1 MEQRRMFVKSR
12 FFSRHPT
19 TLAAPKAFAFTVV
32 LTALACLLSLFAAPL
47 VSRFPFALF
56 FVPVTLSAWFG
67 GFRQGLLSSLLSA
80 IFVNF
85 YLLPLSG
92 TWSLRHSDLLRVGLW
107 FVLSLALA
115 YMASRL
121 SGSQTQL
128 GRALAGIAEGVFTL
142 DNGWNVLYI
151 NDAGTRILDQQGQK
165 VIGRNFWSLVP
176 EGSVTGQ
183 QLKRC
188 AAEGAPVQFD
198 SRCPRRG
205 RYFHTRAY
213 PVPEGISVFIQ
224 DVTAAREREANLR
237 SVLDRFATAH
247 RAAQMGTFEW
257 NVKTNQLTFSD
268 EALRNHGWIP
278 EQWDGKFETW
288 AKTLHPEDSPGVLAK
303 IRKALAEKGEYYTE
317 FRILW
322 PNGEIHWLVAHGQ
335 VVVDEQGNAAGI
347 IGICSDSTNRRLEEA
362 ALRRSEKLATAG
374 RLAATIAHEINNPLE
389 AVTNLVYLIRQD
401 SGIKPE
407 TGALLRLA
415 DEQLARVNHIAKQT
429 LGFYREGNVPEPV
442 DVVQTLEGLLAILQ
456 PRIDSR
462 QLRVMREYENT
473 GLLNGFPG
481 EIRQVFSNLLTN
493 AIDASP
499 NGGSVIL
506 RVKPE
511 SDAKGAVVAIRIE
524 VEDFGSGIE
533 PLNQSRIFEPFFTT
547 KSDAGTGLGLWVT
560 KELVEKHG
568 GTISF
573 RSSCDD
579 GASGTCFSVVLP
591 ASASANRAVA

>member
-1 MEQRRMFVKSR
+1 MEQRRMFAKSR
-12 FFSRHPT
+12 FFSRHPST
-19 TLAAPKAFAFTVV
+19 LTAPRAVAFTLA

-56 FVPVTLSAWFG
+56 FVAVTISAWFG
-67 GFRQGLLSSLLSA
+67 GFRQGLFSSLLSA
-80 IFVNF
+80 VFVDYF
-85 YLLPLSG
+85 LLLPAG
-92 TWSLRHSDLLRVGLW
+92 EWSLRPGDLLRIGLW
-107 FVLSLALA
+107 FVLSLSMA

-121 SGSQTQL
+121 SGSRTQL

-142 DNGWNVLYI
+142 DNVWNVLYI
-151 NDAGTRILDQQGQK
+151 NDAGTRLLDQYGQK
-165 VIGRNFWSLVP
+165 VVGRSFWDLVP

-188 AAEGAPVQFD
+188 AAEGVPVHFD
-198 SRCPRRG
+198 NRCPRRG
-205 RYFHTRAY
+205 RYFHIRAY

-224 DVTAAREREANLR
+224 DVTAAREREAHLR

-247 RAAQMGTFEW
+247 KAARMGTFEW
-257 NVKTNQLTFSD
+257 NAKTNELTFSD
-268 EALRNHGWIP
+268 EALRNHGWTQ
-278 EQWDGKFETW
+278 EQWDGRFETW

-322 PNGEIHWLVAHGQ
+322 PNGEIRWLVAHGQ
-335 VVVDEQGNAAGI
+335 VVLDEQENATGI
-347 IGICSDSTNRRLEEA
+347 IGICSDSTNRRLAEE

-401 SGIKPE
+401 SGFKPD
-407 TGALLRLA
+407 TGELLRQA
-415 DEQLARVNHIAKQT
+415 DEQLARINHIAKQT
-429 LGFYREGNVPEPV
+429 LGFYRERNAPEPV
-442 DVVQTLEGLLAILQ
+442 NVVEKLEGLLAILQ
-456 PRIDSR
+456 ARINSR
-462 QLRVMREYENT
+462 QLRVVREYKSV
-473 GLLNGFPG
+473 GLLNGCRG

-499 NGGSVIL
+499 NGGTVIV

-511 SDAKGAVVAIRIE
+511 SEASGAAAAIRIE
-524 VEDFGSGIE
+524 IEDFGPGIE
-533 PLNQSRIFEPFFTT
+533 PVNQSRIFEPFFTT

-573 RSSCDD
+573 HSRSQE

-591 ASASANRAVA
+591 ASASANRAIA